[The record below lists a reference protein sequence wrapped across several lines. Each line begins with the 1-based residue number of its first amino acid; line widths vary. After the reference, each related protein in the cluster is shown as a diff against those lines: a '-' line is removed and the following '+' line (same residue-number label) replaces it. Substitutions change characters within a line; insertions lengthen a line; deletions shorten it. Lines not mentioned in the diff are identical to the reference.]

1 MSLTLSVT
9 RRAAIIAIVMSTLAG
24 LAGCASNGPH
34 GAPSE
39 TGPGAPPTTAAPA
52 GLQYGSSLG
61 MQILV
66 PDDWKHNDTGCHQ
79 TAAPSLNF
87 GNGPALM
94 CYTPTPIHKEWAT
107 IQGDQSAAVG
117 HEFEGSVTDVHEA
130 ATTLDG
136 VAATRGTGKLPNQMY
151 AGWIR
156 VPARNVDLL
165 VRTRSAATT
174 AAILDSAAL
183 VDVDHLGCA
192 TRKPG
197 GTPVPPPRG
206 APFIDPGPR
215 QLVVCYYGSEGSTL
229 SSSGV
234 ASGAKAADIAAAL
247 NAAPDGRTPDVP
259 ETHCAYSAFPP
270 RTDAILYAYGSD
282 GTARRIDAAFSACT
296 DRGLFNGSAYKKID
310 IDLVG
315 KFMTMA
321 SASYAIGEIP
331 SGK

>member
-1 MSLTLSVT
+1 MSSMRSVA
-9 RRAAIIAIVMSTLAG
+9 RRTAIIAIVTSTLAG

-39 TGPGAPPTTAAPA
+39 TGPGAPQVKTAPT

-61 MQILV
+61 MEILV
-66 PDDWKHNDTGCHQ
+66 PEDWKHNDTGCHQ

-107 IQGDQSAAVG
+107 IREDQSPAVAD
-117 HEFEGSVTDVHEA
+117 EFEGTVTGVHEA
-130 ATTLDG
+130 TTTLDG
-136 VAATRGTGKLPNQMY
+136 VAATRGTGRLPHQMY

-156 VPARNVDLL
+156 VPTRNVDLL
-165 VRTRSAATT
+165 VRTRSAAAT

-183 VDVDHLGCA
+183 VDVDNLGYA
-192 TRKPG
+192 TRQPS
-197 GTPVPPPRG
+197 GTPARPPRG
-206 APFIDPGPR
+206 APFIDPEPR
-215 QLVVCYYGSEGSTL
+215 QVVLCYYGSEGTTL

-234 ASGAKAADIAAAL
+234 ASGTKAADIAAAL

-259 ETHCAYSAFPP
+259 KTNCTYSAFPP
-270 RTDAILYAYGSD
+270 RTDAILYAYSSD
-282 GTARRIDAAFSACT
+282 GTARRIDAAFSSCT
-296 DRGLFNGSAYKKID
+296 ERGLFNGNSYKKID
-310 IDLVG
+310 VDLVG
-315 KFMTMA
+315 RFMILV
-321 SASYAIGEIP
+321 SASYGIGEIP

>member
-1 MSLTLSVT
+1 MSSMRSVA
-9 RRAAIIAIVMSTLAG
+9 RRAAIIAIVTSTVAG
-24 LAGCASNGPH
+24 LAGCASNGKH
-34 GAPSE
+34 GAPPE
-39 TGPGAPPTTAAPA
+39 TGPAAPPTTAAPA

-66 PDDWKHNDTGCHQ
+66 PKDWKHNDTGCHQ

-107 IQGDQSAAVG
+107 IQGDQSPALG
-117 HEFEGSVTDVHEA
+117 NEFEAKVTEVHEA
-130 ATTLDG
+130 AITLDG
-136 VAATRGTGKLPNQMY
+136 VPATRGTGKLPNQMY

-156 VPARNVDLL
+156 VPARHVDLL
-165 VRTRSAATT
+165 VRTRSAAAT

-192 TRKPG
+192 TRQPG
-197 GTPVPPPRG
+197 GTPAPPPRG
-206 APFIDPGPR
+206 APFIDPEPR
-215 QLVVCYYGSEGSTL
+215 QVVLCYYGSDGTTL
-229 SSSGV
+229 STSGV

-259 ETHCAYSAFPP
+259 KTNCTYSAFPP
-270 RTDAILYAYGSD
+270 RTDAILYVYGSD
-282 GTARRIDAAFSACT
+282 GMARRIDAAFSACT
-296 DRGLFNGSAYKKID
+296 ERGLFNGNSYKKID
-310 IDLVG
+310 VDLVG
-315 KFMTMA
+315 KFMILV

>member
-1 MSLTLSVT
+1 MRSVA
-9 RRAAIIAIVMSTLAG
+9 RRSAIIAIVTSTLAG

-34 GAPSE
+34 RAPSE
-39 TGPGAPPTTAAPA
+39 TGPGSPQVKAAPA

-66 PDDWKHNDTGCHQ
+66 PEDWKHNDTGCHQ

-94 CYTPTPIHKEWAT
+94 CYTPTPVHKEWAT
-107 IQGDQSAAVG
+107 IREDQSPSVA
-117 HEFEGSVTDVHEA
+117 HEFEATVTGVHET

-136 VAATRGTGKLPNQMY
+136 VAATRGTGRLPNQMY

-165 VRTRSAATT
+165 VRTRSAAAT

-192 TRKPG
+192 TRQPG
-197 GTPVPPPRG
+197 GTPVPPQRG
-206 APFIDPGPR
+206 APFIDPEPR
-215 QLVVCYYGSEGSTL
+215 QVVLCYYGSEGTTL

-234 ASGAKAADIAAAL
+234 ASGTKAADIAAAL

-259 ETHCAYSAFPP
+259 ATNCTYSAFPP

-282 GTARRIDAAFSACT
+282 GTARRIDAAFSSCT
-296 DRGLFNGSAYKKID
+296 KRGLFNGNSYKKID
-310 IDLVG
+310 VDLVG
-315 KFMTMA
+315 RFMILV